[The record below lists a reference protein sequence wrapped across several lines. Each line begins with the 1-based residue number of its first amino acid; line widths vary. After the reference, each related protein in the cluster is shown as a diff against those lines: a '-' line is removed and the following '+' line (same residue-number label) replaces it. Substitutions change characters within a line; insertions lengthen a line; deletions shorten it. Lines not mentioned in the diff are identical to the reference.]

1 MKKSVIILFFAIMFV
16 IGTDTFL
23 ISPLL
28 PLLQQTFHIK
38 AGQAGWMVS
47 SYALG
52 YALFALI
59 AGPLSDRLN
68 RKKVMIAGL
77 AGFAVS
83 TALCSLAYS
92 FFSMNLFRFAAGVSA
107 AFVTPQVWASI
118 PTLVPKDK
126 ILRAM
131 GIATAGLSIS
141 QLLGLPLG
149 SYLAAIDWRIPF
161 LVIGFLALLL
171 VAAVWADL
179 PDIVPEQ
186 RADISHPRSILKP
199 YFQLLGSS
207 KAALAFTAYFLFQF
221 GNFAAFSFLGSWL
234 SVSYR
239 LDVSEIGGVMLF
251 LGLGNTIGSVWGTSL
266 IGRIGAKKALLI
278 GVTINA
284 LLYII
289 LASVSNLT
297 VVKAGLFFI
306 FSIGGTLFPVMIS
319 SLQSLSSTARGT
331 IAALTN
337 TLMYLGT
344 TLGAA
349 AAGELFESTGS
360 FLSVAALT
368 FISFMMFLIIFN
380 TSGVLPKRISQQA

>member
-1 MKKSVIILFFAIMFV
+1 MFV

-68 RKKVMIAGL
+68 RKKVMLGGL
-77 AGFAVS
+77 AAFAIS
-83 TALCSLAYS
+83 TALCASAYS
-92 FFSMNLFRFAAGVSA
+92 FSSMNIFRFAAGVSA

-118 PTLVPKDK
+118 PTLFPKDK

-149 SYLAAIDWRIPF
+149 SYLAAINWRIPF

-171 VAAVWADL
+171 VGAVWSVFPNIL
-179 PDIVPEQ
+179 PEEQ
-186 RADISHPRSILKP
+186 RTYISNPRSLLKP
-199 YFQLLGSS
+199 YLQLLRSP

-251 LGLGNTIGSVWGTSL
+251 LGLGNTIGSIWGTSL
-266 IGRIGAKKALLI
+266 VGRIGAKNALLI
-278 GVTINA
+278 GVMFNA
-284 LLYII
+284 LLYIL

-319 SLQSLSSTARGT
+319 SLQTLSSTARGT

-349 AAGELFESTGS
+349 AAGELFEATGS
-360 FLSVAALT
+360 FLSIAILT
-368 FISFMMFLIIFN
+368 FISLMLFLVIF
-380 TSGVLPKRISQQA
+380 TISGVLPKRIKQQA

>member
-1 MKKSVIILFFAIMFV
+1 
-16 IGTDTFL
+16 
-23 ISPLL
+23 
-28 PLLQQTFHIK
+28 
-38 AGQAGWMVS
+38 
-47 SYALG
+47 
-52 YALFALI
+52 
-59 AGPLSDRLN
+59 
-68 RKKVMIAGL
+68 
-77 AGFAVS
+77 
-83 TALCSLAYS
+83 
-92 FFSMNLFRFAAGVSA
+92 
-107 AFVTPQVWASI
+107 
-118 PTLVPKDK
+118 
-126 ILRAM
+126 
-131 GIATAGLSIS
+131 
-141 QLLGLPLG
+141 
-149 SYLAAIDWRIPF
+149 
-161 LVIGFLALLL
+161 
-171 VAAVWADL
+171 
-179 PDIVPEQ
+179 
-186 RADISHPRSILKP
+186 
-199 YFQLLGSS
+199 
-207 KAALAFTAYFLFQF
+207 
-221 GNFAAFSFLGSWL
+221 
-234 SVSYR
+234 
-239 LDVSEIGGVMLF
+239 MLF